1 MTGLLASWPEFFKF
15 LLFIVLF
22 NLAAA
27 LILLFIGI
35 CVKNQ
40 GVANLLGVL
49 VMLFSLL
56 FGGFLLNHETIP
68 GPVRWLQYVSLL
80 SHNRLL
86 SHQIV
91 PFSSLTYR
99 LLQLSIYHYGFE
111 GLAVNEVRYL
121 SLHDHKYGL
130 DIEVPG
136 SAILSS
142 FGFNVLALWQDVIGL
157 AAVSGAFFVLGYA
170 AIHVLLV
177 EKR

>member
-1 MTGLLASWPEFFKF
+1 MVS
-15 LLFIVLF
+15 
-22 NLAAA
+22 
-27 LILLFIGI
+27 
-35 CVKNQ
+35 
-40 GVANLLGVL
+40 
-49 VMLFSLL
+49 FSLL
-56 FGGFLLNHETIP
+56 TC
-68 GPVRWLQYVSLL
+68 V
-80 SHNRLL
+80 
-86 SHQIV
+86 
-91 PFSSLTYR
+91 

-157 AAVSGAFFVLGYA
+157 AIVSGVFLVLGYA
-170 AIHVLLV
+170 AILILLI